1 MNATMGRRVEIVYQD
16 KRWKELGLKNLARP
30 AALAVL
36 DELGLGRHPI
46 SVLACDDTRIAVLNG
61 QFRGKPRATDV
72 LSWPAADLAAL
83 AGGGLPD
90 RPQKGA
96 PLGDIALAWETCTM
110 EATGQGKRLA
120 DHVSHLMVHAVL
132 HLLGYD
138 HLRPEDAAL
147 MEGLEVRILAGMGVS
162 DPYQ

>member
-83 AGGGLPD
+83 ADFFSDLNLVVV
-90 RPQKGA
+90 
-96 PLGDIALAWETCTM
+96 LG
-110 EATGQGKRLA
+110 
-120 DHVSHLMVHAVL
+120 
-132 HLLGYD
+132 
-138 HLRPEDAAL
+138 
-147 MEGLEVRILAGMGVS
+147 
-162 DPYQ
+162 